1 MLFKKTIFCL
11 LLLLLFACKDQG
23 CTEADDFG
31 EFTTN
36 NLQFPQ
42 YTNGASLNS
51 DKSLCDDYN
60 KSKLNSASASGT
72 LVEACVNEKG
82 VSITKNCAKD
92 VSGDDKQCSIHFQ
105 SECPSASY
113 AEFHKACFAKYAST
127 QTSQGGPNY
136 VIAKNDTS
144 NPNFYLL
151 PKADVSVKIRGEISM
166 QRAGGDI
173 GQITINKGNT
183 IFNNNSFEVQSGQV
197 LQIFLSNNNNGNFF
211 THYTTVLIVTIKNTT
226 NTNVHSVQASI

>member
-11 LLLLLFACKDQG
+11 LLLLLFACQDQG

-60 KSKLNSASASGT
+60 KSKLNSASVLGT
-72 LVEACVNEKG
+72 LVEVCVNENG

-92 VSGDDKQCSIHFQ
+92 VSGDDNQCSIHFQ
-105 SECPSASY
+105 SECL
-113 AEFHKACFAKYAST
+113 C
-127 QTSQGGPNY
+127 
-136 VIAKNDTS
+136 
-144 NPNFYLL
+144 
-151 PKADVSVKIRGEISM
+151 R
-166 QRAGGDI
+166 
-173 GQITINKGNT
+173 
-183 IFNNNSFEVQSGQV
+183 
-197 LQIFLSNNNNGNFF
+197 LQW
-211 THYTTVLIVTIKNTT
+211 H
-226 NTNVHSVQASI
+226 